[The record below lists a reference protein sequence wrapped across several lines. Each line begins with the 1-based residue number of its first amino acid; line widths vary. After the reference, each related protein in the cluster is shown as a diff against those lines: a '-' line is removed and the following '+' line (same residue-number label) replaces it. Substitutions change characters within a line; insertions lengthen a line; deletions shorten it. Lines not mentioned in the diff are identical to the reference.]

1 MAVDR
6 ALEPLLIEGMDALD
20 DGVST
25 EIIIETDSDTGMTE
39 ISVDVVPTSEA
50 LVDHNANLSE
60 YLDSRVLSGIAS
72 DLVEAYESD
81 RSSRSEWE
89 STLVEGMDILG
100 VRLEDVTE
108 PFDGACGAHHPM
120 LLEACL
126 QFQARAVS
134 EMCPADGPIKTKI
147 VGEETPDVLAQ
158 AARVRDHMNYQITEE
173 CEEYFDEMDR
183 MLFMLPLVG
192 IGFKKTYYDEAMG
205 RLMSRFVPAQDFVID
220 NEATDLMTAS
230 RYCHVLTMD
239 SNDIRKLQVSG
250 TYRDFD
256 VGETPQFDR
265 GMLNEKADE
274 ITGITY
280 TGYGERRRVLEF
292 HANIDIPGF
301 EHLGE
306 DGEPSGIALP
316 YIVTIVDGSN
326 EILSIR
332 RNYREDDDN
341 YAKLSWFTVYRFL
354 PGLGFY
360 GLGFVHVLGNLQRT
374 ATAILRSLV
383 DAGQFANLPG
393 GFKARGMRVSGDT
406 PVSFGEF
413 RDVEG
418 VGDDIRKSIIP
429 LPTKEPSQT
438 LFLLL
443 GNIIDNGRR
452 LSSATDIQVGDANTK
467 ETPVGSVVAMMEA
480 GQRLMSAIHRRLHRA
495 QRNEFRLMARINSEY
510 TDFSRYTSG
519 SGEIS
524 SADYDGR
531 VDVIPVSDPN
541 VFSESQRIM
550 RAQAQLQLAQQFP
563 MQHDLAAAL
572 RNMHE
577 TIGTKNIDA
586 VLLPDRG
593 PLRADPA
600 TENFSF
606 MHGKPAKAFADQD
619 HQSHIATHQSF
630 LMSMQGDKATFAK
643 LSPLVN
649 AHIAEHMAHTYRQQ
663 IESMTQQRLPSA
675 PDYNPT
681 KPTDVSEYTEIP
693 VEIEN
698 EIARMQAMAAQQLAQ
713 QQQQLQ
719 QAQQNEQL
727 MQNPQV
733 QIAMQQV
740 AIDKQEADIKAY
752 KAQTDVA
759 LRQSKLQADIN
770 DDELDRVLEAEKAE
784 LDAQVKLSDQ
794 QARIAAAAMNV
805 SKQRLQ

>member
-6 ALEPLLIEGMDALD
+6 ALEPMPLEAMEAPD
-20 DGVST
+20 DDIST
-25 EIIIETDSDTGMTE
+25 EIIIESDSESGLTE
-39 ISVDVVPTSEA
+39 ITISEIPTTEA
-50 LVDHNANLSE
+50 FVDHNANISE
-60 YLDSRVLSGIAS
+60 YLENDVLADIAS
-72 DLVEAYESD
+72 DLVESYESD

-100 VRLEDVTE
+100 IRLEDVTE

-134 EMCPADGPIKTKI
+134 ELCPADGAVKTKI
-147 VGEETPDVLAQ
+147 IGEETPEILAQ
-158 AARVRDHMNYQITEE
+158 SRRVRDHMNYQITEE

-192 IGFKKTYYDEAMG
+192 IGFKKTYYDESMG

-220 NEATDLMTAS
+220 NEATDLITAS

-239 SNDIRKLQVSG
+239 SNEIRKLQVNG
-250 TYRDFD
+250 IYRDFP

-265 GMLNEKADE
+265 GIVNEKADE
-274 ITGITY
+274 ITGVTY

-292 HANIDIPGF
+292 HADIDIPGF
-301 EHLGE
+301 EHLGD
-306 DGEPSGIALP
+306 DGEPTGIALP
-316 YIVTIVDGSN
+316 YVVTIVDGSN

-332 RNYREDDDN
+332 RNYKEDDPN
-341 YAKLSWFTVYRFL
+341 FIKQSWFTVYKFL

-393 GFKARGMRVSGDT
+393 GFKARGMRVAGDT

-452 LSSATDIQVGDANTK
+452 LSASTDLQVGDANTK

-480 GQRLMSAIHRRLHRA
+480 GQRLMSTIHRRLHRA
-495 QRNEFRLMARINSEY
+495 QRNEFRLMARINNEY
-510 TDFSRYTSG
+510 ADFSRYTSG
-519 SGEIS
+519 SGEIY
-524 SADYDGR
+524 AEDYDGR
-531 VDVIPVSDPN
+531 VDVVPVSDPN

-563 MQHDLAAAL
+563 MQHDLPAAI

-577 TIGTKNIDA
+577 TIGTENIDD

-606 MHGKPAKAFADQD
+606 MHGKAAKAFADQD
-619 HQSHIATHQSF
+619 HQSHIATHQAF
-630 LMSMQGDKATFAK
+630 MMSMQGDQQTFAK
-643 LSPLVN
+643 LSPVMN
-649 AHIAEHMAHTYRQQ
+649 AHIAEHMAHSYRQQ
-663 IESMTQQRLPSA
+663 IESMMQQPLPAA
-675 PDYNPT
+675 PDYNPM
-681 KPTDVSEYTEIP
+681 KPMDTGEYTELP
-693 VEIEN
+693 VQIEN
-698 EIARMQAMAAQQLAQ
+698 ELARMQAMAGQQLAQ
-713 QQQQLQ
+713 QQAQLQ
-719 QAQQNEQL
+719 QAQQNQQL

-733 QIAMQQV
+733 QLAMQKL
-740 AIDKQEADIKAY
+740 AIDKQEADVKAY

-759 LRQSKLQADIN
+759 LKQAELQAEIN
-770 DDELDRVLEAEKAE
+770 DDELDRQLEAEKAE
-784 LDAQVKLSDQ
+784 LDAQVKLADQ
-794 QARIAAAAMNV
+794 KARVDAAAMNV
-805 SKQRLQ
+805 SRANR

>member
-25 EIIIETDSDTGMTE
+25 EIIIETDSETGVTE
-39 ISVDVVPTSEA
+39 VSVDVVPTSEA

-452 LSSATDIQVGDANTK
+452 LSSATDIQVGDACWFRRCDDGSWSASDVGD
-467 ETPVGSVVAMMEA
+467 TPS
-480 GQRLMSAIHRRLHRA
+480 
-495 QRNEFRLMARINSEY
+495 
-510 TDFSRYTSG
+510 
-519 SGEIS
+519 
-524 SADYDGR
+524 
-531 VDVIPVSDPN
+531 
-541 VFSESQRIM
+541 
-550 RAQAQLQLAQQFP
+550 
-563 MQHDLAAAL
+563 
-572 RNMHE
+572 
-577 TIGTKNIDA
+577 
-586 VLLPDRG
+586 
-593 PLRADPA
+593 PA
-600 TENFSF
+600 
-606 MHGKPAKAFADQD
+606 
-619 HQSHIATHQSF
+619 
-630 LMSMQGDKATFAK
+630 
-643 LSPLVN
+643 
-649 AHIAEHMAHTYRQQ
+649 
-663 IESMTQQRLPSA
+663 
-675 PDYNPT
+675 
-681 KPTDVSEYTEIP
+681 
-693 VEIEN
+693 
-698 EIARMQAMAAQQLAQ
+698 
-713 QQQQLQ
+713 
-719 QAQQNEQL
+719 
-727 MQNPQV
+727 
-733 QIAMQQV
+733 
-740 AIDKQEADIKAY
+740 
-752 KAQTDVA
+752 
-759 LRQSKLQADIN
+759 
-770 DDELDRVLEAEKAE
+770 
-784 LDAQVKLSDQ
+784 
-794 QARIAAAAMNV
+794 
-805 SKQRLQ
+805 

>member
-1 MAVDR
+1 MATYR
-6 ALEPLLIEGMDALD
+6 ALEPMPLEGMEALD
-20 DGVST
+20 SDVAT
-25 EIIIETDSDTGMTE
+25 EIIIETDSETGVTE
-39 ISVDVVPTSEA
+39 ISVDVVSASEA

-60 YLDSRVLSGIAS
+60 YLDNSVLSDIAS
-72 DLVEAYESD
+72 DLIEAYESD

-100 VRLEDVTE
+100 VRLEEVTE

-126 QFQARAVS
+126 QFQARAIA
-134 EMCPADGPIKTKI
+134 EMCPADGPIKVKI
-147 VGEETPDVLAQ
+147 MGEETPDVLAQ

-192 IGFKKTYYDEAMG
+192 IGFKKTYFDEAMG
-205 RLMSRFVPAQDFVID
+205 RIMSRFVPAQDFVID

-250 TYRDFD
+250 TYRDFP
-256 VGETPQFDR
+256 VGDAPQFDR
-265 GMLNEKADE
+265 GLLNEKSDE

-301 EHLGE
+301 EHLGP
-306 DGEPSGIALP
+306 DGEPSEIALP

-332 RNYREDDDN
+332 RNYREDDDK

-438 LFLLL
+438 LFMLL

-452 LSSATDIQVGDANTK
+452 LSSSTDLQVGDSNTK

-480 GQRLMSAIHRRLHRA
+480 GQRLMSTIHRRLHRA
-495 QRNEFRLMARINSEY
+495 QRNEFRLMARINGEY
-510 TDFSRYTSG
+510 AEFSNYTSG
-519 SGEIS
+519 NGKIYAE
-524 SADYDGR
+524 DYDGR

-563 MQHDLAAAL
+563 MHHNIKEAL
-572 RNMHE
+572 RKMHE
-577 TIGTKNIDA
+577 TIGTRDIDDI
-586 VLLPDRG
+586 LLPALYAQTQRRKTFPLCTG
-593 PLRADPA
+593 SQPRHLPIKTISPTPLR
-600 TENFSF
+600 
-606 MHGKPAKAFADQD
+606 
-619 HQSHIATHQSF
+619 I
-630 LMSMQGDKATFAK
+630 
-643 LSPLVN
+643 
-649 AHIAEHMAHTYRQQ
+649 
-663 IESMTQQRLPSA
+663 RLF
-675 PDYNPT
+675 
-681 KPTDVSEYTEIP
+681 
-693 VEIEN
+693 
-698 EIARMQAMAAQQLAQ
+698 
-713 QQQQLQ
+713 
-719 QAQQNEQL
+719 
-727 MQNPQV
+727 
-733 QIAMQQV
+733 
-740 AIDKQEADIKAY
+740 
-752 KAQTDVA
+752 
-759 LRQSKLQADIN
+759 
-770 DDELDRVLEAEKAE
+770 
-784 LDAQVKLSDQ
+784 
-794 QARIAAAAMNV
+794 
-805 SKQRLQ
+805 

>member
-1 MAVDR
+1 MAVYR
-6 ALEPLLIEGMDALD
+6 ALEPMPLEDSEALD
-20 DGVST
+20 GDVST
-25 EIIIETDSDTGMTE
+25 EIIIETDDETGLTE
-39 ISVDVVPTSEA
+39 ISIDVVPTSEA
-50 LVDHNANLSE
+50 LVDHNANLAE
-60 YLDSRVLSGIAS
+60 YLDNSVLSDIAS
-72 DLVEAYESD
+72 DLIEAFESD
-81 RSSRSEWE
+81 RSSRSDWE

-100 VRLEDVTE
+100 VRLE
-108 PFDGACGAHHPM
+108 
-120 LLEACL
+120 
-126 QFQARAVS
+126 
-134 EMCPADGPIKTKI
+134 
-147 VGEETPDVLAQ
+147 EETPEVLAQ
-158 AARVRDHMNYQITEE
+158 ATRVRDHMNYQITEE

-192 IGFKKTYYDEAMG
+192 IGFKKTYFDETLG
-205 RLMSRFVPAQDFVID
+205 RIMSRFVPAQDFVID

-250 TYRDFD
+250 TYRDFP
-256 VGETPQFDR
+256 VGDAPQFDR
-265 GMLNEKADE
+265 GVLNEKADE

-301 EHLGE
+301 EHIGP
-306 DGEPSGIALP
+306 DGEPSEIALP
-316 YIVTIVDGSN
+316 YIVTIVDGSS

-332 RNYREDDDN
+332 RNYRENDDR

-438 LFLLL
+438 LFMLL
-443 GNIIDNGRR
+443 GNITDNGRR
-452 LSSATDIQVGDANTK
+452 LSSSTDLQVGDANTK

-480 GQRLMSAIHRRLHRA
+480 GQRLMSTIHRRLHRA
-495 QRNEFRLMARINSEY
+495 QRNEFRLMARINGEY
-510 TDFSRYTSG
+510 SDFSNYTSG
-519 SGEIS
+519 NGKIYAE
-524 SADYDGR
+524 DYDGR
-531 VDVIPVSDPN
+531 VDVIPTSDPN

-563 MQHDLAAAL
+563 MHHNIKEAL
-572 RNMHE
+572 RKMHE
-577 TIGTKNIDA
+577 TIGTRDIDDI
-586 VLLPDRG
+586 LLSDRG
-593 PLRADPA
+593 PLRSDPA

-630 LMSMQGDKATFAK
+630 LMSMQSDKQTFEK
-643 LSPLVN
+643 LSPIVN
-649 AHIAEHMAHTYRQQ
+649 AHIAEHMAHSYRQQ
-663 IESMTQQRLPSA
+663 IEAMTQQRLPSP
-675 PDYNPT
+675 PDYDPT
-681 KPTDVSEYTEIP
+681 KPTEVGEYTELP
-693 VEIEN
+693 VDIEN

-713 QQQQLQ
+713 QAQQLQ
-719 QAQQNEQL
+719 QQQQNQQMMQTPQMQL
-727 MQNPQV
+727 
-733 QIAMQQV
+733 AMQQL
-740 AIDKQEADIKAY
+740 AIDKQEADVKSY

-759 LRQSKLQADIN
+759 LRQAKLQADIN

-784 LDAQVKLSDQ
+784 LDAQVRLSDQ
-794 QARIAAAAMNV
+794 EARVNAAAMNV
-805 SKQRLQ
+805 SNPRRR